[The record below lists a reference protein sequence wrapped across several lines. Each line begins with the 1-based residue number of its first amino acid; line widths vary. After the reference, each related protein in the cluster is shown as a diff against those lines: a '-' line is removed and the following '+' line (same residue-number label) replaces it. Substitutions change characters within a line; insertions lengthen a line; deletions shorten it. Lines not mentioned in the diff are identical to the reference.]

1 MKRDV
6 DIKRFTQMSCCLRH
20 NLFQGISDSSIMYV
34 TLTSARRCATLSCS
48 LETSDILTT
57 GSVFPGLEDLKCM
70 IVDNIKPYVDR
81 FVFPDVHR
89 VIVLLQA
96 DHLPT
101 VSRHQQPRS
110 LAASASYRN
119 EELWSDISLQ
129 SNMEC
134 DVYICKEL
142 YAMSCCQVARPRFR

>member
-6 DIKRFTQMSCCLRH
+6 DILKRFTQMSCCPRH
-20 NLFQGISDSSIMYV
+20 NLFQGISESLIMSV
-34 TLTSARRCATLSCS
+34 TLTSARRCATLLCS
-48 LETSDILTT
+48 LETSDTLTT
-57 GSVFPGLEDLKCM
+57 GSILPGLEDLKCM
-70 IVDNIKPYVDR
+70 IVDNIKPQVDR
-81 FVFPDVHR
+81 FVFPDFHC

-119 EELWSDISLQ
+119 SSMSKWRNCTSELFGNASSWLLTVRI
-129 SNMEC
+129 
-134 DVYICKEL
+134 
-142 YAMSCCQVARPRFR
+142 